1 MSSPSLKS
9 SQNASASAGAPRLF
23 VLEINAGRI
32 HSMNTDG
39 SDRKTIVSDCHLPD
53 GIVVDAEAGHV
64 YWTNMG
70 IPNLNDGSVERA
82 DIDGKNRKV
91 IVAKGVTHSPKQII
105 LDKKGGKLYWCD
117 REGMRVMR
125 CNLDGSKLETLIETG
140 RGEADSRDATRWCV
154 GLTIDPKFGHLYW
167 SQKGPDNAGLGRI
180 SRANLEIPDGQTAA
194 NRSDIEIFF
203 DDLPEPIDLE
213 LDLAKGL
220 QVVATDIAPNAEA
233 ALRKFVE
240 TAWPALKRLGLSP
253 GASQSNLKFTADIAQ
268 ALAGAD
274 LVQENG
280 PERIDFKQKLYG
292 QLDELLPPEVIIA
305 SSSSGLTMSEIQK
318 GAASHPERCVI
329 GHPFN
334 PPHLIPLTQIVAG
347 AKPSDATIRRAAGF
361 YTSIGQRTVR
371 VNKEMPGHVANR
383 LQAALSREI
392 YYLVAEGVV
401 SAADVD
407 TALSWGPGLRWGVM
421 GGLMLNH
428 LGGGPGGIE
437 HFFQQFTG
445 PMTAWWKTLGSPVL
459 TPELQK
465 KLIDSVHAEVGSRT
479 IEELEAHRDE
489 VLLGLRELRT
499 KAEKT
504 PATPKAAARAG

>member
-1 MSSPSLKS
+1 MSQSKPIRRIAIIGTGVIGASWSSL
-9 SQNASASAGAPRLF
+9 F
-23 VLEINAGRI
+23 
-32 HSMNTDG
+32 
-39 SDRKTIVSDCHLPD
+39 
-53 GIVVDAEAGHV
+53 
-64 YWTNMG
+64 
-70 IPNLNDGSVERA
+70 
-82 DIDGKNRKV
+82 
-91 IVAKGVTHSPKQII
+91 
-105 LDKKGGKLYWCD
+105 
-117 REGMRVMR
+117 
-125 CNLDGSKLETLIETG
+125 
-140 RGEADSRDATRWCV
+140 
-154 GLTIDPKFGHLYW
+154 
-167 SQKGPDNAGLGRI
+167 
-180 SRANLEIPDGQTAA
+180 
-194 NRSDIEIFF
+194 
-203 DDLPEPIDLE
+203 
-213 LDLAKGL
+213 LAKGL
-220 QVVATDIAPNAEA
+220 QVVATDPAPNAEA

-253 GASQSNLKFTADIAQ
+253 GASQSNLKFTADLPQ

-280 PERIDFKQKLYG
+280 PERIEFKQKLYG
-292 QLDELLPPEVIIA
+292 QLDGLLPPDVIIA

-318 GAASHPERCVI
+318 GAPSHPERCVI

-334 PPHLIPLTQIVAG
+334 PPHLIPLVEIVGG
-347 AKPSDATIRRAAGF
+347 AKTSEATIRRADEF

-407 TALSWGPGLRWGVM
+407 TALCWGPGLRWGVM

-459 TPELQK
+459 TPEVQK
-465 KLIDSVHAEVGSRT
+465 KLIESVHAEAGSRS
-479 IEELEAHRDE
+479 IEELEAERDE
-489 VLLGLRELRT
+489 VLLGLIELRNKIAKSSQAKT
-499 KAEKT
+499 KSTERVA
-504 PATPKAAARAG
+504 